1 MTTPVVHEIRPVV
14 RTNGTPPI
22 DGNHEAHERE
32 HELELQAVLEDDLDQ
47 EPLSAS

>member
-32 HELELQAVLEDDLDQ
+32 HELELQAVVEDCHSQ
-47 EPLSAS
+47 EPLSES